1 MPNYT
6 CTTVESVLDST
17 IKATLAAEIARIHAE
32 INHVPERYVNVLF
45 SELPADNV
53 YSGGRRSAPLIVN
66 GWVRDGHPDA
76 DASKLALAIAAAAS
90 RVSGLPPERVTV
102 VFQSS
107 PAHYAVEGGRVLPT
121 PGEEAAW
128 IQGVGQSDL

>member
-6 CTTVESVLDST
+6 CTTVESVLDSN
-17 IKATLAAEIARIHAE
+17 IKAELAAEIARIHSE
-32 INHVPERYVNVLF
+32 INHVPAQYVNVLF
-45 SELPADNV
+45 TELPTENV
-53 YSGGRRSAPLIVN
+53 YSGGRPSEPLIIN

-76 DASKLALAIAAAAS
+76 EATRLALAIADAAS
-90 RVSGLPPERVTV
+90 RVAGLPPERVTV

-107 PAHYAVEGGRVLPT
+107 PAHYAVEGGRVLPA

-128 IQGVGQSDL
+128 VAGTKGA